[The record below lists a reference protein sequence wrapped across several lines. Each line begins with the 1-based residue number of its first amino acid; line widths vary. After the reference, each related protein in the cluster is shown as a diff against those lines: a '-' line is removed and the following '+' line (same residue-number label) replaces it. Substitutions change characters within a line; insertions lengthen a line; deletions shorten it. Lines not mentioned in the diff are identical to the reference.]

1 MFRPIRMRPDG
12 PALLSKPTGVV
23 RRQEAILSTQST
35 FYQARAA
42 EERDKA
48 TGSTLDNV
56 RDGHLRA
63 AAAWDALAARSLKAD
78 RMRAEEEL
86 RKSEVR
92 NADMAMPMMAQQ
104 EL

>member
-1 MFRPIRMRPDG
+1 MSI
-12 PALLSKPTGVV
+12 
-23 RRQEAILSTQST
+23 QST
-35 FYQARAA
+35 FYQTRAT

-48 TGSTLDNV
+48 AGSTLDNV

-78 RMRAEEEL
+78 RMRAEEER

-92 NADMAMPMMAQQ
+92 SADAELRNADAAMVVEMAQPQ
-104 EL
+104 V

>member
-1 MFRPIRMRPDG
+1 M
-12 PALLSKPTGVV
+12 
-23 RRQEAILSTQST
+23 STQST
-35 FYQARAA
+35 FYLTRAA

-48 TGSTLDNV
+48 NGSNLDNV

-63 AAAWDALAARSLKAD
+63 AAAWDALANRSLKAD

-92 NADMAMPMMAQQ
+92 AADMPSEMAMQPSV
-104 EL
+104 

>member
-1 MFRPIRMRPDG
+1 MGRRFF
-12 PALLSKPTGVV
+12 PAHRRVAAPTGGY
-23 RRQEAILSTQST
+23 LSTQST

-48 TGSTLDNV
+48 TGSNLDNV

-92 NADMAMPMMAQQ
+92 SAEMPIAR
-104 EL
+104 